1 MSGRLLSRWTGPRYD
16 GQGSRP
22 ADLAVVNAKVFTC
35 NSGKPWAEAV
45 AVKDGRITYV
55 GDDRGAADFIGPG
68 TEVIDAAGRVLTPGF
83 VDNHCH
89 VLWVGG
95 TQALSTRE
103 LYDAR
108 SVEELASIMHKQ
120 AADFPELPIVMG
132 LGFMYDYMPG
142 GKPDKELMDSIIP
155 DRPAMIGAYSGQT
168 ICANT
173 PAMKLLLERN
183 PAAFQRLIPE
193 VDRKTGR
200 YTGFLLHAHSF
211 SLLDYFTL
219 DELGSGAREA
229 IMGSITAVLDEALSV
244 GVTTMQDAQLYR
256 PFIPL
261 LLEFRR
267 RGGMDRV
274 RLRGTFY
281 VSPYSLE
288 DEDAL
293 REDLDWWMETGRAE
307 SDEHFVLGDAVKLYI
322 DGVSTSHTAFM
333 LEPYSD
339 TEDERGDAV
348 WSDEGFK
355 RVMEIVDGAGLQA
368 CTHCCGDAG
377 ARRVVDGY
385 VHAVEVNGARDAR
398 HRVDHCELPLPGER
412 ERMAA
417 AGIYAAM
424 QPTHFYGDETT
435 EKVLGPERLQ
445 RYMPW
450 RSLERDGVELSF
462 GSDWCAG
469 PINPVYGLLIA
480 ATRFNFR
487 GKMDWG
493 PGEKVDLEGGVRH
506 WTIDSARALRM
517 EEEIGSLQVGK
528 YGDMVLFNTSPF
540 KLDSFWFLL
549 THELDLGAM
558 DDFVDLTVVG
568 GKVVFRKKS

>member
-1 MSGRLLSRWTGPRYD
+1 
-16 GQGSRP
+16 
-22 ADLAVVNAKVFTC
+22 
-35 NSGKPWAEAV
+35 
-45 AVKDGRITYV
+45 
-55 GDDRGAADFIGPG
+55 
-68 TEVIDAAGRVLTPGF
+68 
-83 VDNHCH
+83 
-89 VLWVGG
+89 
-95 TQALSTRE
+95 
-103 LYDAR
+103 
-108 SVEELASIMHKQ
+108 
-120 AADFPELPIVMG
+120 MG

-142 GKPDKELMDSIIP
+142 GKPDKELMDSIIS

-168 ICANT
+168 ICANSL
-173 PAMKLLLERN
+173 AMEMLLERN
-183 PAAFQRLIPE
+183 RAAFERLVPE
-193 VDRKTGR
+193 VDERTGR

-211 SLLDYFTL
+211 SLLDYFTIE
-219 DELGSGAREA
+219 ELGSEAEEA
-229 IMGSITAVLDEALSV
+229 IFESIAAVLDEALSV

-256 PFIPL
+256 PFIPM

-281 VSPYSLE
+281 VSPYALE
-288 DEDAL
+288 DEASL
-293 REDLDWWMETGRAE
+293 REDLEWWMDTGRSE
-307 SDEHFVLGDAVKLYI
+307 SDPHLVLGDAVKLYI

-339 TEDERGDAV
+339 TEDDHGDAA
-348 WSDEGFK
+348 WSAGDFK
-355 RVMEIVDGAGLQA
+355 RVMEIVDGMGLQA
-368 CTHCCGDAG
+368 CTHSCGDAG
-377 ARRVVDGY
+377 TRRVVDGY
-385 VHAVEVNGARDAR
+385 VHALEVNGDREAR
-398 HRVDHCELPLPGER
+398 HRVEHCELPLPAER
-412 ERMAA
+412 ERMAR
-417 AGIYAAM
+417 AGIYASM

-450 RSLERDGVELSF
+450 RSLEKSGVELSF

-487 GKMDWG
+487 GNTDWG
-493 PGEKVDLEGGVRH
+493 PGEKVGLEDGVRH
-506 WTIDSARALRM
+506 WTIDSARALRL
-517 EEEIGSLQVGK
+517 EKDIGSLEVGK
-528 YGDMVLFNTSPF
+528 YGDMVLFSTSPF

-568 GKVVFRKKS
+568 GKVVYRKQQ